1 MALTDTIARS
11 NRPVYGDYYGL
22 REAPF
27 DLAPDPRFLFLT
39 PQHREAQATLRFGLT
54 TPRGF
59 TVLIG
64 DVGAGKTT
72 LANAAVEE
80 LKDTEHRCALLTHPT
95 LERGEFYDFL
105 ARGFALS
112 EAARHSKTQFLAEL
126 KPLLLG
132 RASTGGITTL
142 MVDEAQSLSLEL
154 LEEVRLLGNM
164 ETPGQKLLNV
174 VLLGQTELGA
184 RLEQPEWRQLKQR
197 VSLRCELTA
206 LSLSDTARYIAGRL
220 RIAGGSAADIFTRE
234 AVIAIH
240 EATRGVPRTINV
252 LCDNTLISAYADQ
265 VTPVTAAIVEEVS
278 HDFKLAATGS

>member
-1 MALTDTIARS
+1 MI
-11 NRPVYGDYYGL
+11 
-22 REAPF
+22 F
-27 DLAPDPRFLFLT
+27 
-39 PQHREAQATLRFGLT
+39 
-54 TPRGF
+54 
-59 TVLIG
+59 
-64 DVGAGKTT
+64 
-72 LANAAVEE
+72 
-80 LKDTEHRCALLTHPT
+80 
-95 LERGEFYDFL
+95 
-105 ARGFALS
+105 RGFALS

-126 KPLLLG
+126 QPLLLG

-164 ETPGQKLLNV
+164 ETPGQKLLNII
-174 VLLGQTELGA
+174 LLGQTELGA

-278 HDFKLAATGS
+278 HDFKLVATGT